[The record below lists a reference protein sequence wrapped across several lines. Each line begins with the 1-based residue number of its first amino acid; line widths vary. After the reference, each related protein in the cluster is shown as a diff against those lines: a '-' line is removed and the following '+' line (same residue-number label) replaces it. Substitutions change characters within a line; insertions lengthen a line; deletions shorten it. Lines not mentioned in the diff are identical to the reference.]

1 MDNYVSCDSLA
12 TLMEV
17 VQGCVERGLTFKA
30 DTARLRVYLTGGY

>member
-1 MDNYVSCDSLA
+1 MENYISCDSLA

-30 DTARLRVYLTGGY
+30 DTNRLRVYLTGGY